1 MAYWINQAGNKN
13 RPNWRQ
19 FYCDT
24 DTDIANLPTSDTEGV
39 KQDGDSTAHKACSV
53 GSECLVLGTTSVY
66 VLNSS
71 DNWVEL

>member
-24 DTDIANLPTSDTEGV
+24 DADISTLPTSTTKGT
-39 KQDGDSTAHKACSV
+39 KQNGDSTAHKCCSV

-71 DNWVEL
+71 DKWVEL

>member
-24 DTDIANLPTSDTEGV
+24 DTDIVNLPTSAVEGV
-39 KQDGDSTAHKACSV
+39 KQDGDSTAHKCCSV
-53 GSECLVLGTTSVY
+53 GSECLVLGSTSVY
-66 VLNSS
+66 ILNSS
-71 DNWVEL
+71 DTWVEL